1 MAQISNVERYN
12 LEAELIKDVR
22 ANGVS
27 AEAIEFYRRQG
38 LHDAERIARKAMVD
52 PQNPRLVRTTDLDR
66 QQFQPIPE
74 MSDNLVNGVSAL
86 YRALKQNP
94 KLTRNEQRTILEEH
108 QLTGHAALIAIK
120 TAHDYRGEEG
130 APSEK
135 PQTSEAGGS
144 LTINV

>member
-22 ANGVS
+22 TNGVS

-86 YRALKQNP
+86 YQALKANP
-94 KLTRNEQRTILEEH
+94 RLTRNEQRTILEEH

-120 TAHDYRGEEG
+120 TAHEYRGEEG
-130 APSEK
+130 APSSDK
-135 PQTSEAGGS
+135 PNTSGAAS
-144 LTINV
+144 ITV